1 MQILITLITFS
12 LYLGAST
19 LILMRLKALA
29 SGGRADKAPLLWAWG
44 TALPLHAQVLYQH
57 LATAGGLD
65 LEFFNAL
72 SVVAILIAALLF
84 LTALRNPSEYL
95 GIIVL
100 PTAALSLIP
109 VQFVRPHQEVIT
121 EPQLTA
127 HVVSSL
133 LAYSILTLSAF
144 QAVLLAIQDRHLH
157 NHHPGGLIRA
167 LPPLR
172 AMERLLFQLIGLG
185 FILLSV
191 SLITGFLFLDNIFAQ
206 HLVHKTVLSIA
217 AWGVF
222 GMLLW
227 GRWRFGWRGRTAIHW
242 TLAGFFVLML
252 AYFGTKLVLE
262 LVLQRA

>member
-1 MQILITLITFS
+1 MQTLITLITFV

-29 SGGRADKAPLLWAWG
+29 SGERTDKSPLLWAWG
-44 TALPLHAQVLYQH
+44 TALPLHALVLYQH

-72 SVVAILIAALLF
+72 SVMAILIASLLF

-100 PTAALSLIP
+100 PTAALSLIL
-109 VQFVRPHQEVIT
+109 VQFVRTQPVIT
-121 EPQLTA
+121 EPKLTV
-127 HVVSSL
+127 HVLSSL
-133 LAYSILTLSAF
+133 LAYSVLTLSAF

-172 AMERLLFQLIGLG
+172 TMERLLFQLIALG
-185 FILLSV
+185 FILLSA
-191 SLITGFLFLDNIFAQ
+191 SLVTGFLFLDNIFAQ
-206 HLVHKTVLSIA
+206 HLVHKTVLSIV
-217 AWGVF
+217 AWVVF
-222 GMLLW
+222 GVLLW

>member
-1 MQILITLITFS
+1 MQILITLITFV
-12 LYLGAST
+12 LYLGAAA
-19 LILMRLKALA
+19 LILMRLRALA
-29 SGGRADKAPLLWAWG
+29 SGTQADKSPLLWAWG
-44 TALPLHAQVLYQH
+44 IALPLHALVLYQH
-57 LATAGGLD
+57 LATAEGLD

-72 SVVAILIAALLF
+72 SVVTILIASLLF

-109 VQFVRPHQEVIT
+109 VQFVHTQAVIT
-121 EPQLTA
+121 EPKLTI
-127 HVVSSL
+127 HILSSL
-133 LAYSILTLSAF
+133 LAYSVLTLSAF

-185 FILLSV
+185 FILLSA
-191 SLITGFLFLDNIFAQ
+191 SLVTGLLFLDNIFAQ
-206 HLVHKTVLSIA
+206 HLVHKTVLSIV
-217 AWGVF
+217 AWVVF
-222 GMLLW
+222 GVLLW
-227 GRWRFGWRGRTAIHW
+227 GRRQFGWRGRTAIHW